1 MKLFI
6 LATALLFSMTGIAQG
21 ENGSYPVA
29 VAFHSKCCG
38 VPDNKPVIDYVKAFK
53 KKYRI
58 KTISYDRVGPL
69 GREGEYDMCF
79 SLKEM
84 SKKKAKLF
92 ISGLKKITPK
102 MIDKGMAEVEENKSR
117 SDFPGRAQITKEI
130 I

>member
-1 MKLFI
+1 MKLII
-6 LATALLFSMTGIAQG
+6 LATAVLLSMTCIAQRT
-21 ENGSYPVA
+21 GSFYPVV

-53 KKYRI
+53 KKYHI

-79 SLKEM
+79 TLKEI
-84 SKKKAKLF
+84 SKKRSKLF

-117 SDFPGRAQITKEI
+117 SDFPGRVQATKENI
-130 I
+130 